1 MKRFLV
7 PLLAAGSLFVA
18 TGAYAHHSF
27 AATYIADETVT
38 IEGELIQVLFRNP
51 HSFIHVAV
59 KEKNGTVVRYAIEW
73 RGAAELET
81 QGVHRES
88 LKPGDRVVISGNPG
102 RNPADHRLRMNS
114 LYHPKDGLRWKLAPI
129 AVN

>member
-1 MKRFLV
+1 MKRLCVRLLV
-7 PLLAAGSLFVA
+7 AGSLLVA

-38 IEGELIQVLFRNP
+38 IDGELVQILFRNP

-59 KEKNGTVVRYAIEW
+59 REKNGAVVRYSVEW

-81 QGVHRES
+81 QGVTRES
-88 LKPGDRVVISGNPG
+88 FKPGDRLVISGNPG

-114 LYHPKDGLRWKLAPI
+114 LYHPKDGLRWKAAPN
-129 AVN
+129 A